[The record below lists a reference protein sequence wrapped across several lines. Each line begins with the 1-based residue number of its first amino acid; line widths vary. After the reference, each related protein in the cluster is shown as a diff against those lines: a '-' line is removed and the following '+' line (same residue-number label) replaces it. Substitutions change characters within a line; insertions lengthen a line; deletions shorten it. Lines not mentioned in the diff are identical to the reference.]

1 MVRVRRPVWCIV
13 TLTFPPT
20 TFFNMK
26 NPQSLHSILEK
37 TLKALEI
44 DVPLKTYAIMGAWK
58 EIVGEP
64 VAIHSQPCSI
74 RNQIL
79 FIEVSHPTWM
89 QQLQFL
95 KPTLL
100 EKINHFLGES
110 LIQDIRFR
118 LGKISPTLPAP
129 PKAPSLKDEKLDK
142 ATLNRIENLLQEID
156 DKDVRR
162 NLKDVLVKGAKLEQ
176 TRKKSK

>member
-1 MVRVRRPVWCIV
+1 
-13 TLTFPPT
+13 
-20 TFFNMK
+20 MK
-26 NPQSLHSILEK
+26 KPQSMHSILEK

-44 DVPLKTYAIMGAWK
+44 DVPLKTYSIMGAWK

-64 VAIHSQPCSI
+64 VAIHSQPYSI
-74 RNQIL
+74 RNKIL

-118 LGKISPTLPAP
+118 LGKISPILPAP
-129 PKAPSLKDEKLDK
+129 SKTPSFEHENLDK
-142 ATLNRIENLLQEID
+142 VTLDQIEHIVQAID
-156 DKDVRR
+156 DESIKRGLR
-162 NLKDVLVKGAKLEQ
+162 EVLIKSAKLERS
-176 TRKKSK
+176 RKKFKQCSK